1 MNIISLTRKAKTS
14 KWALALLNYFLNT
27 RIPFNKPHRLKI
39 EEISDE
45 QIVLRLP
52 YRKRNLNHLKGLH
65 ACAMATL
72 CEVTSG
78 FFLLS
83 RLDPKR
89 YRLILSK
96 LEMEY
101 HWQAKQSAWAS
112 FSLSDEEILALKD
125 KLQEEGKTTISCE
138 LKIFDDDYKHLATGT
153 AYWQLK
159 DWQKTKVKA

>member
-1 MNIISLTRKAKTS
+1 MNIIFLSRKAKKS

-39 EEISDE
+39 EEIGDE
-45 QIVLRLP
+45 QIVVRLP

-72 CEVTSG
+72 CEVSSG

-101 HWQAKQSAWAS
+101 HWQAKQSAWAR
-112 FSLSDEEILALKD
+112 FSISEEGIQVLKD
-125 KLQEEGKTTISCE
+125 KLQKEDKTTVSCE
-138 LKIFDDDYKHLATGT
+138 LMIFDDDNKHLATGT
-153 AYWQLK
+153 AHWQLK
-159 DWQKTKVKA
+159 DWQKTNVKA